1 MIVLTDIY
9 QNSAK
14 SSSKRRLESPDGD
27 DDGDDDSD
35 DNHPLKRYRLT
46 SVYDDDMD
54 QIKGELRDIKAC
66 LNGIAEQLQKML

>member
-54 QIKGELRDIKAC
+54 QIIKAC